1 MKYFKTK
8 IKRFFREKIK
18 REYPLYLF
26 SEEDVFNYIG
36 RKVKYRIKNKI
47 KNGTITE
54 MKSVKDLKGEIIEII
69 VSIDYRTRV
78 SYKNCYPY

>member
-8 IKRFFREKIK
+8 IKRFFREKTK
-18 REYPLYLF
+18 DEYPLYLF

-47 KNGTITE
+47 K
-54 MKSVKDLKGEIIEII
+54 K
-69 VSIDYRTRV
+69 
-78 SYKNCYPY
+78 YKKNIYG